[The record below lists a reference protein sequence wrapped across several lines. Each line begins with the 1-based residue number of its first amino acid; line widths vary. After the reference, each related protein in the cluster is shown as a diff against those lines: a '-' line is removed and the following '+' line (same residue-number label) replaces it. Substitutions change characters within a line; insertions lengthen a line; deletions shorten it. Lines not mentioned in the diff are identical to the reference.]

1 MDVGEKD
8 MAVDCPDFR
17 RILVPLDGSEQAEQ
31 VMPLVRAEAI
41 HHGAVVV
48 LLRVVPPLR
57 QGLIMV
63 PSIVDDLN
71 AQAEQLAEDYLAQV
85 TDELRADGLQ
95 VETMVE
101 FGPPADRIL
110 AVAEDTE
117 CDLIVIGSHGQSG
130 ARVWRFGSVA
140 NKVIKVRTSMP
151 VLVVNT

>member
-1 MDVGEKD
+1 MVQAGPTF
-8 MAVDCPDFR
+8 C
-17 RILVPLDGSEQAEQ
+17 RILVPLDGSEQAEA
-31 VMPLVRAEAI
+31 VMPWARAEAT
-41 HHGAVVV
+41 HHGATVV

-63 PSIVDDLN
+63 PGIVKDLN
-71 AQAEQLAEDYLAQV
+71 EQAEQMAEEYLARV
-85 TDELRADGLQ
+85 ADELRADGLE

-101 FGPPADRIL
+101 FGPPAGRIL
-110 AVAEDTE
+110 AVAEDTK
-117 CDLIVIGSHGQSG
+117 CDLIVIGSHGQSS